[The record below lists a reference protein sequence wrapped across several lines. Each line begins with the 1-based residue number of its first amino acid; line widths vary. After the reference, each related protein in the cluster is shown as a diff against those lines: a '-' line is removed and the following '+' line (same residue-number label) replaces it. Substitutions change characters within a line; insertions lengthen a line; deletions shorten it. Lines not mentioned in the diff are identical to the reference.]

1 MELSLTVTTYI
12 LSRCIYSFF
21 TSACKKL
28 CGGTPGCF
36 LKLNAKM
43 SGVGLKLSDNSQF
56 WCTAKY
62 LKLLHHES
70 YD

>member
-36 LKLNAKM
+36 LKLK
-43 SGVGLKLSDNSQF
+43 SGVGLKLSDNSQ
-56 WCTAKY
+56 
-62 LKLLHHES
+62 L
-70 YD
+70 

>member
-1 MELSLTVTTYI
+1 MELSLTVTTYSI
-12 LSRCIYSFF
+12 ALYLFVF